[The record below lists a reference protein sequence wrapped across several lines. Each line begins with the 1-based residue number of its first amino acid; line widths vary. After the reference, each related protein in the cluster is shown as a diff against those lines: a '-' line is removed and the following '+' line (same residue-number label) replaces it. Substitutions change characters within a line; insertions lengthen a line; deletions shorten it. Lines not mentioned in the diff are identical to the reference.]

1 MEQSEDKV
9 FSKQSADFSAALN
22 FGAMLQGGLE
32 PMDREKLINIA
43 KSNAQA
49 YNKAENIRV
58 SNVEIPVP
66 NFYRKAEG
74 NK

>member
-1 MEQSEDKV
+1 
-9 FSKQSADFSAALN
+9 
-22 FGAMLQGGLE
+22 MLQGGLE